1 MYDVVAIGELLI
13 DFTPVK
19 EGKGNTPI
27 FEQNPGGAP
36 ANVLAMNARLGGKTG
51 FIGKVGDDEFGHF
64 LKKVIEDGN
73 INATGLIMSKNVHT
87 TLAFVHLREQGER
100 SFSFYRK
107 PGADMMLS
115 KEEINKD
122 LIDNCNMFHFGSV
135 SLTDEPCKSATIE
148 AVKYAKKKGKIISYD
163 PNYREALWTNSL
175 VAKEEILKMMP
186 LADIVKIS
194 EEEMEFLFDVTD
206 IENGINLIKDMGVSF
221 VLISMGDKGS
231 YYSNEN
237 ASGFIRAFKVD
248 SIDTTGAGDA
258 FLGAVHYRLRNKSL
272 EDIQTMQKDEL
283 DDILLFANAAGGIT
297 TTKKGAIPA
306 MPTEDMINK
315 ICSLN

>member
-19 EGKGNTPI
+19 CNNVQNPM

-36 ANVLAMNARLGGKTG
+36 ANVLAMHSKLGGKTA
-51 FIGKVGDDEFGHF
+51 FIGKVGHDKFGYF
-64 LKKVIEDGN
+64 LKSVIEESN
-73 INATGLIMSKNVHT
+73 IDSKGLVMAKDVHT
-87 TLAFVHLREQGER
+87 TLAFVHLSEQGER

-107 PGADMMLS
+107 PGADMMLT

-122 LIDNCNMFHFGSV
+122 LIENCKVFHFGSV
-135 SLTDEPCKSATIE
+135 SLTDEPCKSATID
-148 AVKYAKKKGKIISYD
+148 AVIYAKDNDRIISYD
-163 PNYREALWTNSL
+163 PNYRPALWKDSS
-175 VAKEEILKMMP
+175 VAKEEILKIMP

-194 EEEMEFLFDVTD
+194 EEEMEFLFDETD
-206 IENGINLIKDMGVSF
+206 VEKCVKFIKNMGASL

-231 YYSNEN
+231 YYSNEKG
-237 ASGFIRAFKVD
+237 SGFIDAFKMN

-258 FLGAVHYRLRNKSL
+258 FLGAILYRLRCKTL
-272 EDIQTMQKDEL
+272 KEIKTMKKDEL

-306 MPTEDMINK
+306 MPNEETIRNIIK
-315 ICSLN
+315 